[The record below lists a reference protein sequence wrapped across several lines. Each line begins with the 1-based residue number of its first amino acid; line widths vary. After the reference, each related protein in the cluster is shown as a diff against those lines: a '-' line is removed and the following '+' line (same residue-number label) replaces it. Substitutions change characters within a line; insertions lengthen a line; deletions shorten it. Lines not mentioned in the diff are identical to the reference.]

1 MGDAAGARGQPS
13 CARPSPDRR
22 APIEYLI
29 VVPVR
34 FHREGSSTVAAEG
47 AFCTHLRL
55 LRASLA
61 PDFGNLTIAAPSMGP
76 EEYERQREHLG
87 RIDEAQ
93 ESIRHVA
100 LHPADTGGLAF
111 WLWHYPR
118 LVARLWRA
126 VRSADLVHAGTS
138 HNLWRPIEF
147 TSLLLARLLGKRS
160 LCVVDID
167 LREQAAMMHRAGF
180 WGRRTVFMCR
190 LVYDPLRRLQL
201 RLAARWCSLVLLK
214 GRRLCRDYG
223 RDNPNVRYF
232 LDAAFSADNV
242 IPAAALDE
250 KLAGLQARRGPLEL
264 VYFGR
269 LTAYKGVDR
278 CLEAAA
284 RAAARTEAPF
294 RLTIIGAGDEAPRLA
309 RRVAELGVE
318 GIVAFRR
325 PIAFGPKLF
334 EALRPL
340 HLLLAAPLCEDT
352 PRSALD
358 AMASGIPILA
368 YATEYYSDL
377 ATSGAVDLVP
387 WLDVEAMAGRI
398 AHFAEDTGRL
408 VPLAR
413 AAVAFAQDNT
423 QEQWLGR
430 RVGWT
435 RAVFEHGGVPA

>member
-1 MGDAAGARGQPS
+1 
-13 CARPSPDRR
+13 
-22 APIEYLI
+22 
-29 VVPVR
+29 VR

-47 AFCTHLRL
+47 AFCMHLRL
-55 LRASLA
+55 LRESLA
-61 PDFGNLTIAAPSMGP
+61 PDFGSLTIAAPSMGP
-76 EEYERQREHLG
+76 AEYERQREHLG
-87 RIDEAQ
+87 RIDETR
-93 ESIRHVA
+93 ESIRHVE
-100 LHPADTGGLAF
+100 LLPADTGGLAF

-126 VRSADLVHAGTS
+126 VRRADVVHAGTS
-138 HNLWRPIEF
+138 HNLWRPIEA
-147 TSLLLARLLGKRS
+147 TSLLLAKLLGKRS

-180 WGRRTVFMCR
+180 WGRRTLLVCR
-190 LVYDPLRRLQL
+190 HVYDPLRRLQL

-223 RDNPNVRYF
+223 RDRPNVRYF
-232 LDAAFSADNV
+232 LDVAFTADHV
-242 IPAAALDE
+242 IAPAALDE
-250 KLAGLQARRGPLEL
+250 KLGDLQARRRPLEL

-269 LTAYKGVDR
+269 LAAYKGVDQ

-284 RAAARTEAPF
+284 RAAARTDAPF

-309 RRVAELGVE
+309 RRAAELGLE
-318 GIVAFRR
+318 GLVSFR
-325 PIAFGPKLF
+325 PPLAFGPPLF
-334 EALRPL
+334 ETLRPL

-358 AMASGIPILA
+358 AMASGVPILA

-377 ATSGAVDLVP
+377 AAGGGIDLVP
-387 WLDVEAMAGRI
+387 WLDVEALAGRI
-398 AHFAEDTGRL
+398 VHFAEDTGRL
-408 VPLAR
+408 VPLTR
-413 AAVAFAQDNT
+413 AAVAFARDNT

-435 RAVFEHGGVPA
+435 RALFARGGGPA